1 VHDLKI
7 KADRMTHK
15 AASIIFGVFVGTL
28 GLMGTSVLFYGRRLK
43 GNLIKLTDAA
53 ERISVGELNTD
64 INIQSND
71 EISDLAE
78 TIGRMQ
84 ESIRLSIERL
94 RKRR

>member
-1 VHDLKI
+1 
-7 KADRMTHK
+7 MTRR
-15 AASIIFGVFVGTL
+15 AASIVFGVFAGTL
-28 GLMGTSVLFYGRRLK
+28 GLMGSSVLFYGRRLK

-64 INIQSND
+64 IDIHSND
-71 EISDLAE
+71 EISDLAD

-94 RKRR
+94 RRRR